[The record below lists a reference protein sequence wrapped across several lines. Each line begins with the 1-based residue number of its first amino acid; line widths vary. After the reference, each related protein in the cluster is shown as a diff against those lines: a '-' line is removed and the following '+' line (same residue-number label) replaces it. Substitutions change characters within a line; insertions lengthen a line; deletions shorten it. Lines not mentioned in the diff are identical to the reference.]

1 MKNFCLPKTSYTDAT
16 STVMAQP
23 KTPSR
28 RAFTLIEMLVVIA
41 IIGIL
46 ASMLLPSLARA
57 KQKALRIKCMNNLNQ
72 IGKAMFMFGQ
82 DNDDWFPWNDW
93 CPPFSIKAEHFA
105 QNYKEDPG
113 SIFACRGLKREL
125 VTPKILLSPCDPTRA
140 AAHEIVADQW
150 KTYNARE
157 GRPIPNKAI
166 SYVIIKGGDLLRP
179 TTVLATTRNLSTDDL
194 ATATWVGA
202 DQADEQGK
210 LHPNTMANL
219 FESQGQMVLADGST
233 HLAKDSDLQ
242 ANGMIVKPH
251 LESNG
256 GKYLG
261 PGITQVIH
269 GNSGQL
275 LADLALNSLGGKLQ
289 RAKEE
294 KKLVYLLFTGSDWN
308 VPSMSLEQKVF
319 QSQRWKDATSNMLTH
334 ICDFPITKQLSE
346 EVKRENKRLAQ
357 SYNVSG
363 YPTAIILNG
372 EGKELRRS
380 VGFTGSANGYIS
392 WALD

>member
-1 MKNFCLPKTSYTDAT
+1 MASSKTS
-16 STVMAQP
+16 
-23 KTPSR
+23 SR

-46 ASMLLPSLARA
+46 ASMLLPALARA

-93 CPPFSIKAEHFA
+93 CPPFSVKAEHFA

-125 VTPKILLSPCDPTRA
+125 VTPKILWSPCDSTRE
-140 AAHEIVADQW
+140 AAHEIVIDQW
-150 KTYNARE
+150 KTYSARE
-157 GRPIPNKAI
+157 GRPIPCEAI
-166 SYVIIKGGDLLRP
+166 SYAIIKGGDLLRP

-194 ATATWVGA
+194 ATANWVGA
-202 DQADEQGK
+202 DQADDQGK

-219 FESQGQMVLADGST
+219 FGSQGQMVMADGST

-251 LESNG
+251 IESHG

-261 PGITQVIH
+261 PGITQVIQCH
-269 GNSGQL
+269 NGQL
-275 LADLALNSLGGKLQ
+275 LTHLALNSLGGKIQ

-294 KKLVYLLFTGSDWN
+294 KKLVFLLFTGSDWC
-308 VPSMSLEQKVF
+308 VPCISLEQKVF
-319 QSQRWKDATSNMLTH
+319 QSQRWKDATSNMLIH

-357 SYNVSG
+357 TYNVSG

-380 VGFTGSANGYIS
+380 VGFTGTATGYIS
-392 WALD
+392 WAIGK

>member
-1 MKNFCLPKTSYTDAT
+1 
-16 STVMAQP
+16 MAQP

-261 PGITQVIH
+261 PGITQVIQCH
-269 GNSGQL
+269 NGQL
-275 LADLALNSLGGKLQ
+275 LTRLALNSLGGKLQ

>member
-1 MKNFCLPKTSYTDAT
+1 MLPPKTS
-16 STVMAQP
+16 
-23 KTPSR
+23 SR

-46 ASMLLPSLARA
+46 ASLLLPALAKA
-57 KQKALRIKCMNNLNQ
+57 KQKAHRIKCMSNLKQ
-72 IGKAMFMFGQ
+72 VGTAMIMFGQ

-105 QNYKEDPG
+105 RNYTEDPG
-113 SIFACRGLKREL
+113 TIFACRGLKREL

-150 KTYNARE
+150 KTYSARE
-157 GRPIPNKAI
+157 GRPIPNEAI

-194 ATATWVGA
+194 ATANWVGA
-202 DQADEQGK
+202 DQADDQGK

-219 FESQGQMVLADGST
+219 LESQGQMVLADGST

-242 ANGMIVKPH
+242 SNGMIVKPH

-269 GNSGQL
+269 GNNGQL
-275 LADLALNSLGGKLQ
+275 LTRLARNSLGGKIQ

-294 KKLVYLLFTGSDWN
+294 KKLVYLLFTGSDSDVSCIN
-308 VPSMSLEQKVF
+308 LDQKVL
-319 QSQRWKDATSNMLTH
+319 QSQRWKAATSNMLTH
-334 ICDFPITKQLSE
+334 ICDFPIAKQLSG

-357 SYNVSG
+357 SYNITTW
-363 YPTAIILNG
+363 PTQLILNG
-372 EGKELRRS
+372 DGEILRRS
-380 VGFTGSANGYIS
+380 EGFIGTASGYIN
-392 WALD
+392 WAVGK

>member
-1 MKNFCLPKTSYTDAT
+1 MT
-16 STVMAQP
+16 QP

-93 CPPFSIKAEHFA
+93 CPPFSVKAEHFA
-105 QNYKEDPG
+105 RNYKEDPG

-150 KTYNARE
+150 KTYSARE
-157 GRPIPNKAI
+157 GRPIPNEAI

-202 DQADEQGK
+202 DQADAQGK

-261 PGITQVIH
+261 PGITQVIQCH
-269 GNSGQL
+269 NGGTLTQ
-275 LADLALNSLGGKLQ
+275 LALNSLGAKLQ
-289 RAKEE
+289 RVKEDKDLE
-294 KKLVYLLFTGSDWN
+294 LVFLLFTGSDWN

-334 ICDFPITKQLSE
+334 IADFPITKQLSD
-346 EVKRENKRLAQ
+346 EVKRENKRLAR
-357 SYNVSG
+357 SYNVSS
-363 YPTAIILNG
+363 YPTTIILNG

-380 VGFTGSANGYIS
+380 VGFTGTATGYIN
-392 WALD
+392 WTLD

>member
-1 MKNFCLPKTSYTDAT
+1 
-16 STVMAQP
+16 MAQP

-46 ASMLLPSLARA
+46 ASMLLPSLAKA
-57 KQKALRIKCMNNLNQ
+57 KQKALRIKCMNNLSQ

-93 CPPFSIKAEHFA
+93 CPPFSVKAEHFA

-150 KTYNARE
+150 KTYSARE
-157 GRPIPNKAI
+157 GRPIPNGAI

-219 FESQGQMVLADGST
+219 FGSQGQMVMADGST

-251 LESNG
+251 IESNG

-261 PGITQVIH
+261 PGITQVID
-269 GNSGQL
+269 GNNGQL
-275 LADLALNSLGGKLQ
+275 LTQIALNSLGSKLQ

-294 KKLVYLLFTGSDWN
+294 EKLVYLLFIWSDSI
-308 VPSMSLEQKVF
+308 PECISLKQKVL
-319 QSQRWKDATSNMLTH
+319 QSQSWKDATSNLLSHT
-334 ICDFPITKQLSE
+334 CDFPIRKQLSDE
-346 EVKRENKRLAQ
+346 EKRENKRLAQ
-357 SYNVSG
+357 SYNVTA
-363 YPTAIILNG
+363 YPTQVILNG
-372 EGKELRRS
+372 EGKILRRS
-380 VGFTGSANGYIS
+380 EGFTGSANGYIN
-392 WALD
+392 WVLGK

>member
-1 MKNFCLPKTSYTDAT
+1 MVTPKTS
-16 STVMAQP
+16 
-23 KTPSR
+23 SR

-46 ASMLLPSLARA
+46 ASLLLPALAKA
-57 KQKALRIKCMNNLNQ
+57 KQKAHRIKCMSNLKQ
-72 IGKAMFMFGQ
+72 VGTAMIMFGQ

-105 QNYKEDPG
+105 RNYTEDPG
-113 SIFACRGLKREL
+113 TIFACRGLKREL

-150 KTYNARE
+150 KTYSARE
-157 GRPIPNKAI
+157 GRPIPNEAI

-194 ATATWVGA
+194 ATANWVGA
-202 DQADEQGK
+202 DQADDQGK
-210 LHPNTMANL
+210 LHPNTMADL

-269 GNSGQL
+269 GNNGQL
-275 LADLALNSLGGKLQ
+275 LTRMAHNSLGGKIQ

-294 KKLVYLLFTGSDWN
+294 EKLVYLLFTGSDSN
-308 VPSMSLEQKVF
+308 VNCINLEQKVL
-319 QSQRWKDATSNMLTH
+319 QSQRWKAATSNMLTH
-334 ICDFPITKQLSE
+334 ICDFPITKQLPG

-357 SYNVSG
+357 SYNITIW
-363 YPTAIILNG
+363 PTQLILNG
-372 EGKELRRS
+372 DGEILRRS
-380 VGFTGSANGYIS
+380 EGFIGTTAGYIN
-392 WALD
+392 WAIGK

>member
-1 MKNFCLPKTSYTDAT
+1 MAPSKTS
-16 STVMAQP
+16 
-23 KTPSR
+23 SR

-57 KQKALRIKCMNNLNQ
+57 KQKALRIKCMNNLSQ

-93 CPPFSIKAEHFA
+93 CPPFSVKAEHFA

-125 VTPKILLSPCDPTRA
+125 VTPKILWSPCDPTREA
-140 AAHEIVADQW
+140 NHQIVANQW
-150 KTYNARE
+150 KTYSARE
-157 GRPIPNKAI
+157 GRPIPNGAI

-194 ATATWVGA
+194 ATANWVGA
-202 DQADEQGK
+202 DQADDQGK
-210 LHPNTMANL
+210 HHPNTMANL
-219 FESQGQMVLADGST
+219 LGSQGQMVMADGST

-251 LESNG
+251 LESYG

-269 GNSGQL
+269 GNNGQL
-275 LADLALNSLGGKLQ
+275 LTQMALNSLGGKLQ
-289 RAKEE
+289 QAKEE
-294 KKLVYLLFTGSDWN
+294 KKLVYLLFTGSDWC
-308 VPSMSLEQKVF
+308 PPCISLEQKVF
-319 QSQRWKDATSNMLTH
+319 QGQRWKDATSNMLTH
-334 ICDFPITKQLSE
+334 ICDFPITKQLSDE
-346 EVKRENKRLAQ
+346 KKRENKRLAQ
-357 SYNVSG
+357 TYNVSD

-380 VGFTGSANGYIS
+380 VGFNGSAAGYIS
-392 WALD
+392 WALGK

>member
-1 MKNFCLPKTSYTDAT
+1 MSNL
-16 STVMAQP
+16 
-23 KTPSR
+23 
-28 RAFTLIEMLVVIA
+28 
-41 IIGIL
+41 
-46 ASMLLPSLARA
+46 
-57 KQKALRIKCMNNLNQ
+57 KQV
-72 IGKAMFMFGQ
+72 GTAMIMFGQ

-105 QNYKEDPG
+105 RNYTEDPG
-113 SIFACRGLKREL
+113 TIFACRGLKREL

-150 KTYNARE
+150 KTYSARE
-157 GRPIPNKAI
+157 GRPIPNEAI

-194 ATATWVGA
+194 ATANWVGA
-202 DQADEQGK
+202 DQADDQGK
-210 LHPNTMANL
+210 LHPNTMADL

-269 GNSGQL
+269 GNNGQL
-275 LADLALNSLGGKLQ
+275 LTRMAHNSLGGKIQ

-294 KKLVYLLFTGSDWN
+294 EKLVYLLFTGSDSN
-308 VPSMSLEQKVF
+308 VNCINLEQKVL
-319 QSQRWKDATSNMLTH
+319 QSQRWKAATSNMLTH
-334 ICDFPITKQLSE
+334 ICDFPITKQLPG

-357 SYNVSG
+357 SYNITIW
-363 YPTAIILNG
+363 PTQLILNG
-372 EGKELRRS
+372 DGEILRRS
-380 VGFTGSANGYIS
+380 EGFIGTTAGYIN
-392 WALD
+392 WAIGK

>member
-1 MKNFCLPKTSYTDAT
+1 
-16 STVMAQP
+16 
-23 KTPSR
+23 
-28 RAFTLIEMLVVIA
+28 MLVVIA

-46 ASMLLPSLARA
+46 ASMLLPSLAKA
-57 KQKALRIKCMNNLNQ
+57 KQKALRIKCMNNLSQ
-72 IGKAMFMFGQ
+72 VGKAMFMFGQ
-82 DNDDWFPWNDW
+82 DNDDWFPWNNW

-113 SIFACRGLKREL
+113 TIFACRGLKREL
-125 VTPKILLSPCDPTRA
+125 VTPKILWSPCDPTRA
-140 AAHEIVADQW
+140 AAHEVVADQW
-150 KTYNARE
+150 KTYSARQ
-157 GRPIPNKAI
+157 GRPIPNEAI

-194 ATATWVGA
+194 TTANWLGA
-202 DQADEQGK
+202 DQADNQGK

-251 LESNG
+251 IESSG

-269 GNSGQL
+269 GNNGQL
-275 LADLALNSLGGKLQ
+275 LTQLAHNSLGGKLQ
-289 RAKEE
+289 RAKKE

-308 VPSMSLEQKVF
+308 VPSMNLEQKVF
-319 QSQRWKDATSNMLTH
+319 QSQRWKDANSNMLTH
-334 ICDFPITKQLSE
+334 IADFPITKQLSE
-346 EVKRENKRLAQ
+346 EEKRENKRLAQ
-357 SYNVSG
+357 SYNVAA

-372 EGKELRRS
+372 DGKILRRNE
-380 VGFTGSANGYIS
+380 GFTGTVNSYIN
-392 WALD
+392 WAVGQ

>member
-1 MKNFCLPKTSYTDAT
+1 MAPPNTS
-16 STVMAQP
+16 
-23 KTPSR
+23 SR
-28 RAFTLIEMLVVIA
+28 RAFTLIELLVVIA

-46 ASMLLPSLARA
+46 ASMLLPALARA

-93 CPPFSIKAEHFA
+93 CPPFSVKAEHFA
-105 QNYKEDPG
+105 QNYREDPG
-113 SIFACRGLKREL
+113 TIFSGRGLKIEL
-125 VTPKILLSPCDPTRA
+125 VTPKILWSPCDPTREA
-140 AAHEIVADQW
+140 NHQIVANQW
-150 KTYNARE
+150 KTYSARE
-157 GRPIPNKAI
+157 GRPIPNGAI

-194 ATATWVGA
+194 ATANWVGA
-202 DQADEQGK
+202 DQADDQGK
-210 LHPNTMANL
+210 HHPNTMANL
-219 FESQGQMVLADGST
+219 LGSQGQMVMADGST

-380 VGFTGSANGYIS
+380 VGFTGTATGYIN
-392 WALD
+392 WVLGK

>member
-1 MKNFCLPKTSYTDAT
+1 
-16 STVMAQP
+16 MAQP

-28 RAFTLIEMLVVIA
+28 QAFTLIEMLVVIA

-46 ASMLLPSLARA
+46 ASMLLPSLAKA

-93 CPPFSIKAEHFA
+93 CPPFSVKAEHFA

-150 KTYNARE
+150 KTYSARE
-157 GRPIPNKAI
+157 GHPIPCEAI

-202 DQADEQGK
+202 DQADDQGK

-261 PGITQVIH
+261 PGITQVIQCH
-269 GNSGQL
+269 NGPL
-275 LADLALNSLGGKLQ
+275 LTQLALNSLGGKLQ

-294 KKLVYLLFTGSDWN
+294 KKLVHLLFTGSDWN
-308 VPSMSLEQKVF
+308 VPSMSLNQKVF
-319 QSQRWKDATSNMLTH
+319 LNTHWKDASGNILTH
-334 ICDFPITKQLSE
+334 VCDFPITKKLSD

-357 SYNVSG
+357 SYNVSS
-363 YPTAIILNG
+363 YPTTIILNG

-380 VGFTGSANGYIS
+380 VGFTGTATGYIN
-392 WALD
+392 WVLD